1 MAADS
6 ENVDK
11 EVAAD
16 ITTAVDAAIEAK
28 SEVAVDDKKVEDTKV
43 SDEPF
48 VEDKSVV
55 EDKPIVD
62 EKPIIDTKPK
72 LSNMAITRAIRAGL
86 SLEDAQAFTN
96 DEALN
101 RVSANIEDARKP
113 VVEDEE
119 EVVDEDILSEFPTL
133 DPEEY
138 EDGVIKAFDSMKN
151 VVRKQQEIIKQLQTN
166 QSRMSN
172 AGRVSAD
179 QETTRWFDSRIAN
192 LGPDYEEVLGKGGYN
207 DIVKS
212 SPQFA
217 KRESIANQAAILI
230 AGYKSIG
237 QSFDRDE
244 VFNQA
249 AKLVLSDDIK
259 KIQSKKVDSELDK
272 VNADLN
278 KRSKQHIQRANTKAG
293 KPKGNVMEEISA
305 MLDSK
310 YFGKT

>member
-1 MAADS
+1 MA
-6 ENVDK
+6 EVDK

>member
-119 EVVDEDILSEFPTL
+119 EVVDEDKDVTL
-133 DPEEY
+133 
-138 EDGVIKAFDSMKN
+138 G
-151 VVRKQQEIIKQLQTN
+151 TN
-166 QSRMSN
+166 S
-172 AGRVSAD
+172 
-179 QETTRWFDSRIAN
+179 
-192 LGPDYEEVLGKGGYN
+192 GK
-207 DIVKS
+207 
-212 SPQFA
+212 
-217 KRESIANQAAILI
+217 
-230 AGYKSIG
+230 
-237 QSFDRDE
+237 
-244 VFNQA
+244 
-249 AKLVLSDDIK
+249 
-259 KIQSKKVDSELDK
+259 
-272 VNADLN
+272 
-278 KRSKQHIQRANTKAG
+278 
-293 KPKGNVMEEISA
+293 
-305 MLDSK
+305 
-310 YFGKT
+310 